1 MRVKEGVLGVKI
13 YGSRAPHIKETGDNG
28 MANFRKERQTSVV
41 HHPWGQ
47 RDGAEIRHLD
57 PGGIWD

>member
-1 MRVKEGVLGVKI
+1 MVAGHPMSKRTEDI
-13 YGSRAPHIKETGDNG
+13 G